1 MIILLIS
8 VILLSAVC
16 YYISLPDYVIVN
28 SMSFS
33 SENTRDLPDYVVVN
47 SMSFSSENT
56 RDTEIK
62 VVIYKYHDIDD
73 TVKAIEQEHNRING
87 TPTSLEMD
95 LYYSRWHLRHGSG
108 PFKTVIFNYTHN

>member
-1 MIILLIS
+1 MKRKMVILLIS
-8 VILLSAVC
+8 VILLSAIY
-16 YYISLPDYVIVN
+16 YYIS
-28 SMSFS
+28 
-33 SENTRDLPDYVVVN
+33 LPDYVVVN
-47 SMSFSSENT
+47 SMSFSSKNT

-62 VVIYKYHDIDD
+62 VVIYKYHDIDN

-95 LYYSRWHLRHGSG
+95 LYYCRWHLRHGSD

>member
-1 MIILLIS
+1 MKRKMVILLIS
-8 VILLSAVC
+8 VILLSAIY
-16 YYISLPDYVIVN
+16 YYISLPDYVVVN
-28 SMSFS
+28 SISFS
-33 SENTRDLPDYVVVN
+33 SK
-47 SMSFSSENT
+47 NT

-62 VVIYKYHDIDD
+62 VVIYKYHDIDN

-95 LYYSRWHLRHGSG
+95 LYYSRWHLRHGPG

>member
-1 MIILLIS
+1 MKRKILVILIS
-8 VILLSAVC
+8 LFLLSAVV
-16 YYISLPDYVIVN
+16 YYISLPDYIIVN

-33 SENTRDLPDYVVVN
+33 SENTR
-47 SMSFSSENT
+47 E
-56 RDTEIK
+56 TEIK

-87 TPTSLEMD
+87 TPTSLEMN

-108 PFKTVIFNYTHN
+108 PFKTVIFNYAHNKYADYPGEIT

>member
-1 MIILLIS
+1 MKRKMVILLIS
-8 VILLSAVC
+8 VILLSAIY
-16 YYISLPDYVIVN
+16 YYISLPDYVVVN
-28 SMSFS
+28 SISFS
-33 SENTRDLPDYVVVN
+33 SK
-47 SMSFSSENT
+47 NT

-62 VVIYKYHDIDD
+62 VVIYKYHDLDN

>member
-1 MIILLIS
+1 MKRKMVILLIS
-8 VILLSAVC
+8 VILLSAIY
-16 YYISLPDYVIVN
+16 YYISLPDYVVVN
-28 SMSFS
+28 SISFS
-33 SENTRDLPDYVVVN
+33 SK
-47 SMSFSSENT
+47 NT

-62 VVIYKYHDIDD
+62 VVIYKYHDIDN

-95 LYYSRWHLRHGSG
+95 LYYSRWHLWHGSG

>member
-1 MIILLIS
+1 MKRKMIILLIS

-16 YYISLPDYVIVN
+16 YYIS
-28 SMSFS
+28 
-33 SENTRDLPDYVVVN
+33 LPDYVVVN

-62 VVIYKYHDIDD
+62 VVIYKYHNIDD
-73 TVKAIEQEHNRING
+73 TIKAIEQEHNRING

-95 LYYSRWHLRHGSG
+95 FYYSRWHLRHGSG
-108 PFKTVIFNYTHN
+108 PFKTVSFNYAHNKSADYSGKITWHRF